1 MEFDLEYKLQ
11 EFRKEQHE
19 IFDEDGKRYGATPIS
34 NNTGERMLQLIDEL
48 ECALAKAETELRQ
61 LTIPDVSNR
70 RELLIAYEESTR
82 MRLFDDVG
90 EDVEEYVDAYL
101 SNL

>member
-1 MEFDLEYKLQ
+1 MDFDLEYKLQ

-61 LTIPDVSNR
+61 LTIPGVS
-70 RELLIAYEESTR
+70 IAKRKVCPDCSDLGWIYDERTGLRS
-82 MRLFDDVG
+82 LCPCH
-90 EDVEEYVDAYL
+90 Y
-101 SNL
+101 